1 LLKAYREVPVVDG
14 KGERAMR
21 WSDIMLLVRKRTHLA
36 AYENALRAAGIPFI
50 SDKRG
55 GLLESLEIADLIALL
70 TFLITP
76 NDTRALAH
84 VLKSPIIGAADDDL
98 VQIARRAAQDDGGH
112 WWRACW
118 PCRTK
123 AFGRTGGASA
133 AALAGGGTAPAGA

>member
-1 LLKAYREVPVVDG
+1 
-14 KGERAMR
+14 MR

-98 VQIARRAAQDDGGH
+98 VQIARRAAQADGGH
-112 WWRACW
+112 WWQHAGHAGR
-118 PCRTK
+118 RRGL
-123 AFGRTGGASA
+123 GRTGACRASA
-133 AALAGGGTAPAGA
+133 AALAAGGTAPAGA